1 MFTRAIGPFPVRTR
15 TTRGIAPLTPPILHS
30 MHITSFVKNGY
41 ICIQREVDQQQKV
54 EEACACDD
62 RTHEE
67 EDHARE
73 LQEWRQLR
81 EEQDRAYAESLLV
94 DQQKCAEA
102 AQREEVYLTSVC
114 IR

>member
-1 MFTRAIGPFPVRTR
+1 MDPNE
-15 TTRGIAPLTPPILHS
+15 LTPPILHS
-30 MHITSFVKNGY
+30 MHITSGY

-67 EDHARE
+67 EDRARE
-73 LQEWRQLR
+73 LQEWRQLSK
-81 EEQDRAYAESLLV
+81 EQDRAYAESLLV
-94 DQQKCAEA
+94 DQQKCAEE